1 MKMMQ
6 LLITALIMTATSS
19 AQVQKTADAKMK
31 IFVDNLMKKM
41 TLDEKIGQLNL
52 LTPGGGIA
60 TGAVVSRDVEGKI
73 VNGQVGGLF
82 GVIGQD
88 KIKQAQQ
95 LAVTRSRLKIPL
107 LFGSDVIHGYK
118 TTFPIPL
125 ALSCTWDMP
134 MIERSARIAATEAT
148 ADGLNWAFSPMVD
161 IARDPRWG
169 RIAEG
174 SGEDPYLGARVAT
187 AMVNGYQNGDLSRNN
202 TLMACVKHF
211 ALYGAAE
218 GGRDY
223 NTVDM
228 SRVKMYNDY
237 MPPYKAAVDAG
248 VASVMTSFNTID
260 NIPATGNKWLLTDL
274 LRKQWGFNGLV
285 VSDYTSVN
293 EMIDHGMGD
302 LQTVSALALNAGLDM
317 DMVGEGFL
325 TTLKRS
331 LQEGKTTQKNIDI
344 ACRRILEAKYKLGLF
359 DDPFRY
365 CDKDREAKEVLS
377 PEKRTAARELATH
390 SFVLLKN
397 NGQTLPLK
405 KTGTIALIGPLAD
418 DKSNMLG
425 TWAVSGNS
433 ALSIPVLEGM
443 KNVGGANVTIKYAK
457 GANIADDTSFAKKV
471 NVFGTRIDID
481 KRSPQEMVDEA
492 VSIANQSDII
502 VAVIGEASEM
512 SGESA
517 ARSHLNIPVSQV
529 KLLEALKKTGK
540 PLVLVIMAGRP
551 LTLNWESENATSIL
565 YVWHAGHEAGNA
577 IADVLF
583 GSYNPSGKS
592 TASFP
597 RNVGQVPIYY
607 NHLNTG
613 RPNPGDKFEKFLS
626 NYLDVENSP
635 LFPFGFGLSYTTF
648 DYGEIKLSSNT
659 MSATGNIKAT
669 ITVTNSGGYDGEEV
683 VQLYTRDMAG
693 SIARPVKELKGFQKI
708 MLKKGE
714 SKELSF
720 TLNLDDLKFYNSNL
734 VFAAEPGDFKLFI
747 GSNSRDVKEV
757 NFKLVK

>member
-1 MKMMQ
+1 MKRIQVVLLGFM
-6 LLITALIMTATSS
+6 LITSLHARP
-19 AQVQKTADAKMK
+19 QKASDGKMK

-52 LTPGGGIA
+52 LTPGGGIV
-60 TGAVVSRDVEGKI
+60 TGAVVSKDVEGKI
-73 VNGQVGGLF
+73 ANGQVGGLF

-95 LAVTRSRLKIPL
+95 LAVTQSRLKIPL

-125 ALSCTWDMP
+125 ALSCSWDMT
-134 MIERSARIAATEAT
+134 MIQRSARIAATEAT

-174 SGEDPYLGARVAT
+174 AGEDPYLGSQVAK
-187 AMVNGYQNGDLSRNN
+187 AMVNGYQNGDLSKNN

-211 ALYGAAE
+211 ALYGAADA
-218 GGRDY
+218 GRDY

-237 MPPYKAAVDAG
+237 LPPYKAAVDAG
-248 VASVMTSFNTID
+248 VGSVMTSFNTID

-274 LRKQWGFNGLV
+274 LRKQWAFNGVV

-325 TTLKRS
+325 TTLKKS
-331 LQEGKTTQKNIDI
+331 LRQGKTTQQNIDN

-359 DDPFRY
+359 EDPFLY
-365 CDKDREAKEVLS
+365 CNKDRAAKEVLS
-377 PEKRTAARELATH
+377 PEKRMAAREFATH

-397 NGQTLPLK
+397 NLQTLPLK
-405 KTGTIALIGPLAD
+405 KAGNIALIGPLAN

-425 TWAVSGNS
+425 TWAVSGN
-433 ALSIPVLEGM
+433 ADLSIPVLEGI
-443 KNVGGANVTIKYAK
+443 KNVGGNNVIIKYAK
-457 GANIADDTSFAKKV
+457 GANIADDTSFAKKI

-481 KRSPQEMVDEA
+481 KRTPQEMINEA
-492 VSIANQSDII
+492 VGIASESDVI

-517 ARSHLNIPVSQV
+517 SRTNLNIPASQIT
-529 KLLEALKKTGK
+529 LLEALKKTGK
-540 PLVLVIMAGRP
+540 HLVLVIMAGRP
-551 LTLNWESENATSIL
+551 LTLNWELENATSVL

-583 GSYNPSGKS
+583 GNYNPSAKL
-592 TASFP
+592 TTSFP

-613 RPNPGDKFEKFLS
+613 RPNPGDEFQKFRS
-626 NYLDVENSP
+626 NYVDVENSP

-648 DYGEIKLSSNT
+648 TYGDIKLSSNT
-659 MSATGNIKAT
+659 MSATGNITAT
-669 ITVTNSGGYDGEEV
+669 ITVTNTGNFDGEEV

-693 SIARPVKELKGFQKI
+693 SIARPVKELKGFQKVMI
-708 MLKKGE
+708 KKGE
-714 SKELSF
+714 NKLINF
-720 TLNLDDLKFYNSNL
+720 TLNQNDLKFYNSNL
-734 VFAAEPGDFKLFI
+734 IFAAEPGDFKLFI
-747 GSNSRDVKEV
+747 GGNSRDVKEV